1 VLQFCITDNRR
12 ELRWRG
18 EGTVMTDWDQVSA
31 VLETLDIPMFVV
43 DRTGTVSI
51 WNRALQ
57 QSSGLVAPIVCQHLL
72 SDFLESSQPWED
84 AFRNVFFPNE
94 HEVPVKQNGSL
105 CSVRLRSMKRVHEN
119 DESRVKSQLI
129 RIQVAAHR
137 AVSTGEVIGAVG
149 IVSFVSPDDEHQVSV
164 EAEGAT
170 IEDATRQADITL
182 PATSATNH
190 DHQTVV
196 DIETACSPMFGLD
209 ALGRIC
215 TWNGEMTNTTGVAPG
230 ACIGK
235 DFVKEYVVPSYQE
248 GFWKTFLSVVSTG
261 VGRSHFELEV
271 QENKG
276 RPKCLLLSINAV
288 RDQCSGASNG
298 VICLAHDVTESTESN
313 RAVVAVASELRQL
326 IDNANAP
333 IFGCDTMGNINEWN
347 DMTAQITG
355 FAKEDVVDCSLI
367 DTFIAPYMKDSVQEM
382 LRNSLLGEYTPNFDL
397 DLCTK
402 LGDIRHLLVNATTR
416 RDADNNIVGVV
427 AVAQDVTEAVLR
439 DRAVAGMAFELRQLI
454 DTANAPIF
462 GCDVDFNVNEWNRR
476 TEEITGFLK
485 EEAFGLPLVSTF
497 ITPCMHGKVQEILLA
512 ALQGNETSNY
522 ELEVISKSGEPRLL
536 LVNATTRRDPEGN
549 VVGGTC
555 PLLLRI
561 VCCVTFV
568 VSHSLCI

>member
-1 VLQFCITDNRR
+1 L
-12 ELRWRG
+12 LRWRG
-18 EGTVMTDWDQVSA
+18 EGKVMTDWDRMSA

-57 QSSGLVAPIVCQHLL
+57 QSSGLVAPIVCQQLL

-84 AFRNVFFPNE
+84 ALRNVLFPLE
-94 HEVPVKQNGSL
+94 HEVKQDGGM
-105 CSVRLRSMKRVHEN
+105 CSVRLRSMKHVHES
-119 DESRVKSQLI
+119 DVESRVKSQLV
-129 RIQVAAHR
+129 RIHVAAHR
-137 AVSTGEVIGAVG
+137 AVSTGEVIGAIG
-149 IVSFVSPDDEHQVSV
+149 IVSPNDEPQDSV
-164 EAEGAT
+164 EAQDAR
-170 IEDATRQADITL
+170 IEDAIRQPDITP
-182 PATSATNH
+182 PATPITNH

-196 DIETACSPMFGLD
+196 DIETACSPIFGLD
-209 ALGRIC
+209 EQGQIC
-215 TWNGEMTNTTGVAPG
+215 TWNREMASTTGVDLG
-230 ACIGK
+230 ACKGK

-248 GFWKTFLSVVSTG
+248 GFWKAFLSVVATG

-271 QENKG
+271 QVNEG

-288 RDQCSGASNG
+288 RDKSSAAYNG

-313 RAVVAVASELRQL
+313 RAAAAVASELRQL
-326 IDNANAP
+326 IDSANAP
-333 IFGCDTMGNINEWN
+333 IFGCDNMGNINEWN

-367 DTFIAPYMKDSVQEM
+367 DTFIAPYMKESVQQM
-382 LRNSLLGEYTPNFDL
+382 LTNSLLGEYTPNFDL

-497 ITPCMHGKVQEILLA
+497 IAPSMHGKVQDILLA

-555 PLLLRI
+555 SLLSAL
-561 VCCVTFV
+561 FV
-568 VSHSLCI
+568 A